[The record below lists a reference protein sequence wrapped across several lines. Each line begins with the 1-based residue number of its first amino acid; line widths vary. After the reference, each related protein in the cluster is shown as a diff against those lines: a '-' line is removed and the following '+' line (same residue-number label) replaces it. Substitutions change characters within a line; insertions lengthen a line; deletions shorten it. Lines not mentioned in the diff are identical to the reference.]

1 MADNTEQDASITDLG
16 TAEVVA
22 HKPTEAPIETPT
34 LAPEI
39 KKIDVAIKPIV
50 SQIPYP
56 DTQALLEKGEQTS
69 SFATGA
75 TKDIKS
81 LGTAAIGAAGQVMN
95 TGAVIMNQGAQYMGL
110 ATSLTSKVISSFT
123 EIITQKTVEL
133 GLTAVTYTV
142 KWPIDMNKYAM
153 SYFNSY
159 VGPVTKEA
167 MKKGG
172 LTPEAFDKLKTEE
185 KEKQE
190 EESKDEE
197 KKKGTKLQTDGIKK
211 LKNKLQDIQTGLASV
226 TDHMAEGPTWVSNK
240 ANEFINKYT
249 DDINKTL
256 DKYKNSIITW
266 EQTTSKQ
273 AGEQMGKEMLDEESE
288 KAELSAKKLAE
299 KAEKLKKKAETK
311 AKNQTALAKIKLA
324 ALIGI

>member
-1 MADNTEQDASITDLG
+1 MADNTEQDIPITDLD

-22 HKPTEAPIETPT
+22 LKSTEAPTETPT

-50 SQIPYP
+50 SKIPQP
-56 DTQALLEKGEQTS
+56 DVQNLLERGEQTS
-69 SFATGA
+69 SFAIGA
-75 TKDIKS
+75 AKDAKS
-81 LGTAAIGAAGQVMN
+81 LGTEVMGTAGQVMN
-95 TGAVIMNQGAQYMGL
+95 TGAVIMNQGAQYLGL

-159 VGPVTKEA
+159 VGAVTKEA

-172 LTPEAFDKLKTEE
+172 LTSIAFDKLKTEE
-185 KEKQE
+185 KEKQD
-190 EESKDEE
+190 EESKKEE
-197 KKKGTKLQTDGIKK
+197 QKKGKKLQKDGIKK

-249 DDINKTL
+249 GDINKTL
-256 DKYKNSIITW
+256 DKYKKGIITW

-273 AGEQMGKEMLDEESE
+273 AGEQIGKEMLDKESE
-288 KAELSAKKLAE
+288 KVEAVSKKLAE
-299 KAEKLKKKAETK
+299 KVQKLKTKAETK
-311 AKNQTALAKIKLA
+311 VKNQTALAKIKLA